1 MKESLWVELEDRRY
15 PITIGSGISDELIVQ
30 RDRMIH
36 SGTKGAV
43 IVDEG
48 VLLSNPEICRNI
60 IGELPKLVVP
70 SGESS
75 KCQEYLVKIW
85 NFLAENKIDRS
96 GFLFALGGGVIGDLA
111 GFAAAT
117 FLRGI
122 SFYQIPSTL
131 LAMVDSSVG
140 GKTGINLS
148 SGKNLVGSFHQPKA
162 VWADLNLL
170 DTLPQ
175 REFSAGMAEV
185 VKYGLLGDRDLYEQ
199 LLARKETLN
208 SKSFD
213 LVKIIRRCCEN
224 KAAIVEVDERETNS
238 AEGGRALLNL
248 GHTFAHAIESVSG
261 YGTYLHGEAVS
272 IGLLCAWRLSVELG
286 ELKEEEDE
294 FINLMHLYDLP
305 TSLSQPLKIDQLV
318 RAMQSD
324 KKVSHG
330 KLRFVLMRN
339 IGDAFQKEV
348 ESAHLIE
355 RVLISVGASE

>member
-1 MKESLWVELEDRRY
+1 MKESFWVELEDRRY
-15 PITIGSGISDELIVQ
+15 PITIGTGISDELILE

-48 VLLSNPEICRNI
+48 VLLANPEICRNI

-70 SGESS
+70 SGEST
-75 KCQEYLVKIW
+75 KCQEYLVEIW
-85 NFLAENKIDRS
+85 DFLAKHKIDRS
-96 GFLFALGGGVIGDLA
+96 GFLFALGGGVTGDLA

-185 VKYGLLGDRDLYEQ
+185 VKYGLLGDRNLYEQ
-199 LLARKETLN
+199 LLSRKETLN

-224 KAAIVEVDERETNS
+224 KAAIVEGDERETNTE
-238 AEGGRALLNL
+238 AGGRALLNL

-272 IGLLCAWRLSVELG
+272 IGLVCAWRLSAELG
-286 ELKEEEDE
+286 EFKEEENE
-294 FINLMHLYDLP
+294 FIDFLHQYNLP

-330 KLRFVLMRN
+330 KLRFVLLRD
-339 IGDAFQKEV
+339 IGNAFQKEV
-348 ESAHLIE
+348 ESAQLVE
-355 RVLISVGASE
+355 RVLMSVGAS